1 MLNKIYNLFKFSK
14 TTEIKDSLSKLT
26 LLGKLFTKTIGS
38 KKKIKSLEVSLNLK
52 IQSEKDFD
60 YKLLLKNEDEPG
72 KLFFLTRILEKS
84 KFFYHK

>member
-14 TTEIKDSLSKLT
+14 TSEIKDSLAKLT
-26 LLGKLFTKTIGS
+26 LLGKLYTKTIGS

-60 YKLLLKNEDEPG
+60 YKLLLKNEDDPG
-72 KLFFLTRILEKS
+72 KLFLFN
-84 KFFYHK
+84 